1 MKRVILLGS
10 SGSIGESTCKVAR
23 ALPDKMKIVG
33 LGVAKSTERLLEQ
46 AKEFGVK
53 ALAVS
58 DPQAA
63 EKVKSKLPVGAKFF
77 PGAEGLA
84 RMVEETEA
92 DMVLVAIVGT
102 AGLAP
107 ALAALRSGKD
117 LAVASKEILVLAGSA
132 VMAEAKKRK
141 RQVLPVDSE
150 HNAIFQCLQGANE
163 KEVRKVILTAS
174 GGPFRQSRAAELEK
188 VTVAQALKHPTWS
201 MGKKIT
207 IDSATM
213 FNKGLEM
220 IEAHWLFGL
229 PMKQVEVVVHP
240 QSIVHSMVEFIDGSV
255 LAQLS
260 VTDMCFPIQYAVTFP
275 ERMPS
280 GLPPLDL
287 AKLGSLTFE
296 APDEKRFPALRLAR
310 EAGEAGGT
318 LPGVFNAANE
328 VAVEA
333 FLAEQI
339 PFPRIW
345 GMVEE
350 VMQKHTTLSSPDLD
364 AIIEADRWARSEAKV
379 RLEKRK

>member
-58 DPQAA
+58 DPQSA
-63 EKVKSKLPVGAKFF
+63 EKVKSKLPAGAKFF

-84 RMVEETEA
+84 RMVEETDA

-107 ALAALRSGKD
+107 ALAALRGGKD

-188 VTVAQALKHPTWS
+188 VSVAQALKHPTWS

-339 PFPRIW
+339 SFPRIW

-350 VMQKHTTLSSPDLD
+350 VMEKHTTLSSPDLD

>member
-63 EKVKSKLPVGAKFF
+63 EKVKSKLPPGAKFF

-339 PFPRIW
+339 SFPRIW

-350 VMQKHTTLSSPDLD
+350 VMEKHTTLSSPDLD

>member
-63 EKVKSKLPVGAKFF
+63 EKVKSKLPPGAKFF

-339 PFPRIW
+339 SFPRIW

>member
-33 LGVAKSTERLLEQ
+33 LGVAKSTARVIEQ
-46 AKEFGVK
+46 AKEFGTS
-53 ALAVS
+53 AIAVS
-58 DPQAA
+58 DPKAA
-63 EKVKSKLPVGAKFF
+63 EKARLHLPKGCRFF
-77 PGAEGLA
+77 EGPEGLA

-107 ALAALRSGKD
+107 ALAALRTGKD

-132 VMAEAKKRK
+132 VMGEAKQRK

-150 HNAIFQCLQGANE
+150 HNAIFQCLQGANG
-163 KEVRKVILTAS
+163 KEVQKIILTAS
-174 GGPFRQSRAAELEK
+174 GGPFRQMPAKEMAK

-229 PMKQVEVVVHP
+229 PMGQVDVVVHP
-240 QSIVHSMVEFIDGSV
+240 QSIVHSMVEFVDGSV

-260 VTDMCFPIQYAVTFP
+260 VTDMCFPIQYAITYP
-275 ERMPS
+275 ERRPS

-287 AKLGSLTFE
+287 PKLGSLTFE
-296 APDEKRFPALRLAR
+296 KPDEKRFPALRLAR

-333 FLAEQI
+333 FLDEKI

-345 GMVEE
+345 ELVES
-350 VMQKHTTLSSPDLD
+350 VMTIHQNIPEPDLP
-364 AIIEADRWARSEAKV
+364 AIIAADGWARAEARR
-379 RLEKRK
+379 RLGAAK

>member
-63 EKVKSKLPVGAKFF
+63 EKVKSKLPAGAKFF
-77 PGAEGLA
+77 PGADGLA
-84 RMVEETEA
+84 RMVEETDA

-339 PFPRIW
+339 SFPRIW

-350 VMQKHTTLSSPDLD
+350 VMEKHTTLSSPDLD

>member
-1 MKRVILLGS
+1 
-10 SGSIGESTCKVAR
+10 
-23 ALPDKMKIVG
+23 MKIVG

-63 EKVKSKLPVGAKFF
+63 EKVKSKLPAGAKFF

-84 RMVEETEA
+84 RMVEETDA

-132 VMAEAKKRK
+132 VMAEAKKRN

-345 GMVEE
+345 GIVEE
-350 VMQKHTTLSSPDLD
+350 VMQKHIHISSPDLD
-364 AIIEADRWARSEAKV
+364 AIIDSDRWARSEAKV

>member
-46 AKEFGVK
+46 AKEFGVR

-63 EKVKSKLPVGAKFF
+63 EKVKSKLPAGAKFF

-84 RMVEETEA
+84 RMVEETDA

-339 PFPRIW
+339 SFPRIW